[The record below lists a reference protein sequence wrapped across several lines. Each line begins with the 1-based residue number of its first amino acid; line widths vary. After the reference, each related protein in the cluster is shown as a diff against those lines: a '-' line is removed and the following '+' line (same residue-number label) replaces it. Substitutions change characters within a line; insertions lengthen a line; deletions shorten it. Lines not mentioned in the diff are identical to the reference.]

1 MSASRNLVYIAGP
14 MSGYPEFNAPAFAAA
29 KARLEAAGLRVI
41 TPVEIG
47 ESVFGSS
54 GGGVPAA
61 EYLRADLRWVCS
73 HCDAIALLDGW
84 EHSVG
89 ARCEVVVAITLGMT
103 FRSAETGA
111 IVPRPVSVLVDR
123 GYLEP
128 HVPGVTDA

>member
-1 MSASRNLVYIAGP
+1 MSAPRNLVYIAGP
-14 MSGYPEFNAPAFAAA
+14 MSGYPEWNAPAFAAA

-47 ESVFGSS
+47 EAVFGF
-54 GGGVPAA
+54 GAENVPAA
-61 EYLRADLRWVCS
+61 EFLRADLRWMCL

-84 EHSVG
+84 ELSVG
-89 ARCEVVVAITLGMT
+89 ARCEVVVAITLGMQ

-128 HVPGVTDA
+128 YVPGVAA